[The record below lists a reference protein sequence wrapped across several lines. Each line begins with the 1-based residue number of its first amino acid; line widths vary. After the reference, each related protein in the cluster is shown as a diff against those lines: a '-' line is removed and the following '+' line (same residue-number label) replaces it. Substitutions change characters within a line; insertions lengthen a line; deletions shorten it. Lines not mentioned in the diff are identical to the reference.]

1 MTQPREWTSSSLA
14 LQSLHVKQSG
24 KPLSNCLETWQ
35 LVSFPGLQLAFCSTG
50 LVCFRSTVRSVR
62 ICPYLYT
69 HWIPW
74 NLIYITFPQPC
85 AQSIWLS
92 TNWGRGG
99 RTAQNYIQ
107 SNQTS
112 GSNPLVAS
120 RCWISYSGDQCQFAE
135 CPGTRQSMGTRL
147 GHHSSG
153 KWLWLEFIH
162 RPRCH
167 MSSYVHACLK
177 EDANTIPLASCW
189 PFVFIIVY
197 IYIYIMFLSQSES
210 LCLQVQEQK
219 VDLNVIAC
227 SAVMSTR
234 LSSSVWLQ
242 TSTCPW
248 QALTCAARF
257 VSSCF
262 LFADPFRTVSFST
275 VGFTHDGTGC
285 PQRFIDSI
293 SWFLT
298 ILGTFFFRHVTTLL
312 WKSVGTCWYLY
323 AVQSEVPARKGSNGP
338 WPWAFFVWCKTRRW
352 RPVTTCHNHGDLS
365 AARVLRCR
373 VC

>member
-1 MTQPREWTSSSLA
+1 
-14 LQSLHVKQSG
+14 
-24 KPLSNCLETWQ
+24 
-35 LVSFPGLQLAFCSTG
+35 
-50 LVCFRSTVRSVR
+50 
-62 ICPYLYT
+62 
-69 HWIPW
+69 
-74 NLIYITFPQPC
+74 
-85 AQSIWLS
+85 
-92 TNWGRGG
+92 
-99 RTAQNYIQ
+99 
-107 SNQTS
+107 
-112 GSNPLVAS
+112 
-120 RCWISYSGDQCQFAE
+120 
-135 CPGTRQSMGTRL
+135 
-147 GHHSSG
+147 
-153 KWLWLEFIH
+153 
-162 RPRCH
+162 

-197 IYIYIMFLSQSES
+197 ISIHIYIMFLSQSES

-248 QALTCAARF
+248 QALTCAAPF

-285 PQRFIDSI
+285 PQRFTDSI

-298 ILGTFFFRHVTTLL
+298 ILGTFFFRHVTTLF
-312 WKSVGTCWYLY
+312 WKSVGTYTPCKARCLRER
-323 AVQSEVPARKGSNGP
+323 AAMVLGLGLSSFDARQEDGGQSRH
-338 WPWAFFVWCKTRRW
+338 
-352 RPVTTCHNHGDLS
+352 VTTMAISVRLGCWGVVYASTVYSTKTEIDIVTLVCFD
-365 AARVLRCR
+365 VLWI
-373 VC
+373 

>member
-1 MTQPREWTSSSLA
+1 M
-14 LQSLHVKQSG
+14 
-24 KPLSNCLETWQ
+24 
-35 LVSFPGLQLAFCSTG
+35 
-50 LVCFRSTVRSVR
+50 
-62 ICPYLYT
+62 I
-69 HWIPW
+69 
-74 NLIYITFPQPC
+74 
-85 AQSIWLS
+85 
-92 TNWGRGG
+92 
-99 RTAQNYIQ
+99 
-107 SNQTS
+107 
-112 GSNPLVAS
+112 VA
-120 RCWISYSGDQCQFAE
+120 WVHPPTKISYVFLC
-135 CPGTRQSMGTRL
+135 
-147 GHHSSG
+147 HN
-153 KWLWLEFIH
+153 
-162 RPRCH
+162 CH

-189 PFVFIIVY
+189 PFVFIIVYISIHIY

-248 QALTCAARF
+248 QALTCAAPF

-285 PQRFIDSI
+285 PQRFTDSI

-298 ILGTFFFRHVTTLL
+298 ILGTFFFRHVTTLFGSRL
-312 WKSVGTCWYLY
+312 
-323 AVQSEVPARKGSNGP
+323 VPIRRAKRGACEKGQQWSLALGFLRLMQDKKMEASHDMSQP
-338 WPWAFFVWCKTRRW
+338 WRSQC
-352 RPVTTCHNHGDLS
+352 G
-365 AARVLRCR
+365 
-373 VC
+373 